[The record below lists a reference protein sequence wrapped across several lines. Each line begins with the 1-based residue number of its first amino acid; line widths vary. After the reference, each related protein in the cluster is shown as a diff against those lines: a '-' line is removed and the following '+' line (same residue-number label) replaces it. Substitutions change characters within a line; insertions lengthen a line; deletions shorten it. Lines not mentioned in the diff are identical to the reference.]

1 MSEKGGQE
9 EGGSRGGPTVS
20 RAPLP
25 RECGGDMGSS
35 RLGLP
40 EPRTELGGG
49 KHSAAM
55 SQLLGREVLARY
67 M

>member
-1 MSEKGGQE
+1 M
-9 EGGSRGGPTVS
+9 
-20 RAPLP
+20 P

-49 KHSAAM
+49 KRSAAM

-67 M
+67 V